1 MSEQKINYMEK
12 KLKDLKEQFLKE
24 VTEVKD
30 SKLLLDLKTK
40 YLGRKGELTNVLKEV
55 KDLAVEEKPKIGKL
69 ANEIKMELASVFSK
83 TERIIK
89 NKQSGGGTDFD
100 PTMPGTREETGHLH
114 PSTIVQYEIEDIFA
128 QMGFGVYDGPQ
139 VESEYYNFTALNTP
153 EDHPARDAQDT
164 FWLEQGLLLRSQ
176 TSNLQV
182 RMLEKF
188 GAPFRG
194 IFPGR
199 VFRNEATDASHDH
212 TFYQLEGLM
221 VDKDINIGNLIAVM
235 KSFLSTFFNTEVDV
249 RLRPGFFP
257 FVEPGFEMDIK
268 CLICGGEGCSVCKQS
283 GWLELM
289 PCGLIH
295 PKVIKAGGLDPKEYS
310 GFAFGLGFTRLVMM
324 RYKIDDIR
332 LLQSGDL
339 RFLKQF

>member
-1 MSEQKINYMEK
+1 MEK
-12 KLKDLKEQFLKE
+12 KLEEIKNRLLKEIK
-24 VTEVKD
+24 EVKD
-30 SKLLLDLKTK
+30 SGVLSDLKIK
-40 YLGRKGELTNVLKEV
+40 YLGRKGELTKILKEV
-55 KDLAVEEKPKIGKL
+55 KDLAVEEKPRVGKL
-69 ANEIKMELASVFSK
+69 ANEVKNELSDIFSK

-89 NKQSGGGTDFD
+89 KQNSNDLDFD
-100 PTMPGTREETGHLH
+100 PSMPGIREEAGHLH

-139 VESEYYNFTALNTP
+139 VESDYYNFTALNTP
-153 EDHPARDAQDT
+153 EDHPARDSQDT

-182 RMLEKF
+182 RMLEKH

-235 KSFLSTFFNTEVDV
+235 RSFLSTFFHTEVDV

-257 FVEPGFEMDIK
+257 FVEPGFELDIK
-268 CLICGGEGCSVCKQS
+268 CLICDGKGCSVCKQS

-289 PCGLIH
+289 PCGMVH
-295 PKVIKAGGLDPKEYS
+295 PEVIRAGGLDPKEYS

>member
-1 MSEQKINYMEK
+1 MEK
-12 KLKDLKEQFLKE
+12 KLQELKKRFLQE
-24 VTEVKD
+24 LDGVKD
-30 SKLLLDLKTK
+30 SRLLFDLKNR
-40 YLGRKGELTNVLKEV
+40 YLGRQGELTKVLKEV
-55 KDLAVEEKPKIGKL
+55 KNLAAEEKPKIGKL
-69 ANEIKMELASVFSK
+69 ANEVKNELTDVFLK
-83 TERIIK
+83 TERII
-89 NKQSGGGTDFD
+89 NNNQGTTLDFD
-100 PTMPGTREETGHLH
+100 PSLPGIKETIGHLH
-114 PSTIVQYEIEDIFA
+114 PSSIVQYEMEDIFA

-153 EDHPARDAQDT
+153 NDHPARDSQDT

-182 RMLEKF
+182 RMLEKY

-194 IFPGR
+194 VFPGR

-221 VDKDINIGNLIAVM
+221 VDKNINIGNLIAVM
-235 KSFLSTFFNTEVDV
+235 KSFLSEFFNTEVDV

-257 FVEPGFEMDIK
+257 FVEPGFELDIK
-268 CLICGGEGCSVCKQS
+268 CLICDGQGCSVCKQS
-283 GWLELM
+283 GWVELM
-289 PCGLIH
+289 PCGLVH
-295 PKVIKAGGLDPKEYS
+295 PEVIKAGGLDPQEYS

>member
-1 MSEQKINYMEK
+1 MEK
-12 KLKDLKEQFLKE
+12 KLKDLQKRFLKE
-24 VTEVKD
+24 MEGVKD
-30 SKLLLDLKTK
+30 SKILADLKLK
-40 YLGRKGELTNVLKEV
+40 YLGRKGELTSILKDV
-55 KDLAVEEKPKIGKL
+55 KDLAVSEKPKIGKL
-69 ANEIKMELASVFSK
+69 ANEIKNELSDIFDK
-83 TERIIK
+83 TDRLIK
-89 NKQSGGGTDFD
+89 NRQTGGIDFD
-100 PTMPGTREETGHLH
+100 PSMPGIREEVGHLH
-114 PSTIVQYEIEDIFA
+114 PSTIVQYEIDDIFA
-128 QMGFGVYDGPQ
+128 RMGFGIYDGPQ

-153 EDHPARDAQDT
+153 ADHPARDSQDT

-182 RMLEKF
+182 RMLEKY

-235 KSFLSTFFNTEVDV
+235 KTFLSTLFNTEVDV

-257 FVEPGFEMDIK
+257 FVEPGFELDIK
-268 CLICGGEGCSVCKQS
+268 CLICDGKGCSVCKQS
-283 GWLELM
+283 GWVELM
-289 PCGLIH
+289 PCGLVH
-295 PKVIKAGGLDPKEYS
+295 PKVIRAGGLDPKEYS

>member
-1 MSEQKINYMEK
+1 MDK
-12 KLKDLKEQFLKE
+12 KLKDLKKRFSQELEQA
-24 VTEVKD
+24 KD
-30 SKLLLDLKTK
+30 SKFLADLKNK
-40 YLGRKGELTNVLKEV
+40 YLGRKGELASLMKEV
-55 KDLAVEEKPKIGKL
+55 KDLAVEEKPRVGKL
-69 ANEIKMELASVFSK
+69 ANEVKNEMQLIFSK
-83 TERIIK
+83 TEKII
-89 NKQSGGGTDFD
+89 NKENVSAVDFD
-100 PTMPGTREETGHLH
+100 PSMPGTKLARGHLH

-128 QMGFGVYDGPQ
+128 QMGFGIYDGPQ

-153 EDHPARDAQDT
+153 EDHPARDSQDT
-164 FWLEQGLLLRSQ
+164 FWLEGGLLLRSQ

-182 RMLEKF
+182 RMLEKY

-199 VFRNEATDASHDH
+199 VFRNESTDASHDH

-221 VDKDINIGNLIAVM
+221 VDEDINIGNLIAVM
-235 KSFLSTFFNTEVDV
+235 KSFLSAFFNTEVDV

-257 FVEPGFEMDIK
+257 FVEPGFELDIK
-268 CLICGGEGCSVCKQS
+268 CLICDGKGCSVCKQS

-289 PCGLIH
+289 PCGLVH
-295 PKVIKAGGLDPKEYS
+295 PEVIRAGGLDPAKYS